1 MNYLVADFITRI
13 KNAAMANRR
22 ETIAPYSKLNMA
34 IGTVLQKK
42 HFLSEV
48 KEELIDGR
56 KMLKIGIKYEHRE
69 PSVQGVLVISK
80 PSLRV
85 YKGMKDMKKSKHGS
99 KHMVVIST
107 SKGIMTE
114 QDAKIQGIGGEIL
127 FEIW

>member
-22 ETIAPYSKLNMA
+22 ETVAPYSKLNMA
-34 IGTVLQKK
+34 IGNVLQKK

-85 YKGMKDMKKSKHGS
+85 YMGLKDMRKNKHGS
-99 KHMVVIST
+99 KHMTVVST
-107 SKGIMTE
+107 NKGVMTE